1 MIRRLWAAIVLMPAV
16 VFIPIGAICY
26 GISRLLMPIC
36 DALMRYADNQIDIA
50 DRRATRATGRG
61 KK

>member
-1 MIRRLWAAIVLMPAV
+1 VIRRLWAAIVLMPAV

-50 DRRATRATGRG
+50 DRRARTKG
-61 KK
+61 KKP

>member
-50 DRRATRATGRG
+50 DRRAALAAKEG
-61 KK
+61 K